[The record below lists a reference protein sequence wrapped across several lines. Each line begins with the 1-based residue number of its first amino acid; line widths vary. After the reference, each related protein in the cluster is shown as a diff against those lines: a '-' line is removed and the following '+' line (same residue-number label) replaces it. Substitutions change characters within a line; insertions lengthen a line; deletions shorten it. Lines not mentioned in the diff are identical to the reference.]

1 MSQNVV
7 PDPPQG
13 RRPRSG
19 WQIFGLVLAV
29 VLGVAGLVA
38 VAGVVLFMVAI
49 NSWADN
55 K

>member
-7 PDPPQG
+7 PDPP
-13 RRPRSG
+13 PRSPAA
-19 WQIFGLVLAV
+19 QRVAIAGLVLAV
-29 VLGVAGLVA
+29 VLGVTGLVV
-38 VAGVVLFMVAI
+38 VAGAVLFMVAI

>member
-19 WQIFGLVLAV
+19 WQIAGLVLAV
-29 VLGVAGLVA
+29 VLGVTGLVV
-38 VAGVVLFMVAI
+38 VAGAVLFMVAI